1 MVLKEGFFQAGMH
14 PENQDL
20 TKQRAIKE
28 AMALLVAAE
37 VTDPGQKTED
47 PLAAEQPSLNL
58 LGQAVKEFKEKP
70 HTPEMVTS
78 YWQTLWKVWG
88 EKAGLSLTIPS
99 CDRTRKEITRLEKEG
114 RKLVYVPT
122 EVASQENRHLLGRIF
137 PEMQSYSV
145 KKDNPVTNESNQ
157 GGWFDIE
164 ANLDSPNRNTK
175 ENDLKNLFEKQGK
188 SGQRLNTF
196 IIASQDAKLQT
207 GHYFDENTWSR
218 LVGSRS
224 AGRVVDA
231 SFGVLG
237 RLRVHW
243 SLGPQDHFSSW
254 GGRSEGVKK
263 A

>member
-1 MVLKEGFFQAGMH
+1 MLERLAIPALKGTGNAEDAGLA
-14 PENQDL
+14 EAL
-20 TKQRAIKE
+20 TKRVKERGDFPLSDGASVIKAE
-28 AMALLVAAE
+28 KSQLGLL
-37 VTDPGQKTED
+37 
-47 PLAAEQPSLNL
+47 EQT
-58 LGQAVKEFKEKP
+58 VKEFKEKP

-78 YWQTLWKVWG
+78 YWQTLWQVWG
-88 EKAGLSLTIPS
+88 EKAGLSLTVPL
-99 CDRTRKEITRLEKEG
+99 CDRTTEEISQLEKEG

-145 KKDNPVTNESNQ
+145 KRDNPVTSESNQ

-175 ENDLKNLFEKQGK
+175 EKDLKNLLKKQGK

-207 GHYFDENTWSR
+207 SHYFDEETWSR
-218 LVGSRS
+218 LLGSRH
-224 AGRVVDA
+224 GGHVVGAD
-231 SFGVLG
+231 FGVSGGLG
-237 RLRVHW
+237 VDW
-243 SLGPQDHFSSW
+243 DLGPRRHNSSW